1 MTEVAGP
8 VVEARRP
15 PWWLMLLYALP
26 VLSAFA
32 LATLLVGDALAAYET
47 DEDHGA
53 DLHHLF
59 DFDLAWPFF
68 LAASGRSSPACSVG
82 NPGFVATGRSGSP
95 GAPSRSRRLRSRSQP
110 GSLESGIGR
119 TAYGTLAGQ
128 H

>member
-59 DFDLAWPFF
+59 VFDLAWPFF
-68 LAASGRSSPACSVG
+68 LASTALTLLAGIGSLIAGMLGREPRLRRYGAIGLTWCAVAIATVAVA
-82 NPGFVATGRSGSP
+82 VATG
-95 GAPSRSRRLRSRSQP
+95 L
-110 GSLESGIGR
+110 
-119 TAYGTLAGQ
+119 T
-128 H
+128 